1 MAEAPDL
8 ARSRFLVTGGAGFIG
23 SNFVRFLRRHYP
35 ESRVT
40 VLDKLTYAGNLANLE
55 SVREEPG
62 FRFLRGDIC
71 DSKAVAEAM
80 EGCDVVVNFA
90 AETHVDRSIESAHA
104 FLMTDTVG
112 VYVLLEEARRAAVRR
127 FVQISTDEVYGEIL
141 DGKATELAPLLAR
154 NPYAASKIGG
164 DRLAYSYF
172 ATYGA
177 PVVVTRCSNN
187 YGPYQHPEKLIP
199 LFVTNLLEEKQV
211 PVYGSGRNTR
221 DWIHVED
228 HCRAIDAIL
237 RAPDVE
243 GETFNIA
250 AENELSVLEIT
261 DRILRH
267 LAKPAS
273 LVRHVTDRPG
283 HDRRYALDTSKLERK
298 TGFKPS
304 VSFEQGI
311 AQTIDW
317 YVANRAWWEKIRSGE
332 FRDYYERTYGAR

>member
-1 MAEAPDL
+1 MAEAADL

-23 SNFVRFLRRHYP
+23 SNFVHFLRRRYP
-35 ESRVT
+35 DARVT

-55 SVREEPG
+55 SVLQDPA

-71 DSKAVAEAM
+71 DPKATAEAM

-112 VYVLLEEARRAAVRR
+112 VYVLLEEARRVGIRR

-141 DGKATELAPLLAR
+141 DGKATELSPLLAR

-172 ATYGA
+172 ATHGT

-187 YGPYQHPEKLIP
+187 YGPFQHPEKLIP
-199 LFVTNLLEEKQV
+199 LFVTNLLEEKAV

-237 RAPDVE
+237 SAPDVE

-250 AENELSVLEIT
+250 AENELSVLQIT

-267 LAKPAS
+267 LGKPAS

-283 HDRRYALDTSKLERK
+283 HDRRYALDASKLERK

-311 AQTIDW
+311 ARTIDW
-317 YVANRAWWEKIRSGE
+317 YVANRSWWEKIRSGE

>member
-8 ARSRFLVTGGAGFIG
+8 SRGRFLVTGGAGFIG
-23 SNFVRFLRRHYP
+23 SNFVHFLRRRYP

-40 VLDKLTYAGNLANLE
+40 VLDKLTYAGNLANLDP
-55 SVREEPG
+55 VRQDPG

-71 DSKAVAEAM
+71 DPRAVAEAM

-90 AETHVDRSIESAHA
+90 AETHVDRSIENAHA

-112 VYVLLEEARRAAVRR
+112 VYVLLEEARRIGLRR
-127 FVQISTDEVYGEIL
+127 FIQVSTDEVYGEIL
-141 DGKATELAPLLAR
+141 SGKATELAPLLAR

-172 ATYGA
+172 ATYGTPA
-177 PVVVTRCSNN
+177 IVTRCSNN

-199 LFVTNLLEEKQV
+199 LFVTNLIEEKAV
-211 PVYGSGRNTR
+211 PVYGTGRNTR

-228 HCRAIDAIL
+228 HCAAIDAIL
-237 RAPDVE
+237 AAADVE

-250 AENELSVLEIT
+250 AGNELSVLEIT
-261 DRILRH
+261 DRILRR
-267 LAKPAS
+267 LEKPAS
-273 LVRHVTDRPG
+273 LIRHVTDRPG
-283 HDRRYALDTSKLERK
+283 HDRRYALDAGKLERK
-298 TGFKPS
+298 TGFRPS
-304 VSFEQGI
+304 IDFEQGI
-311 AQTIDW
+311 GRTIDW
-317 YVANRAWWEKIRSGE
+317 YVANRSWWEKVRSGE